1 MNKSVIREWKKV
13 YQADL
18 SYIVYELKE
27 LVKAPAMIILEGD
40 LGVGKTTFTQA
51 FLENGQ
57 TLSPTYSI
65 LSESGNV
72 LHADLYRI
80 EKSEDIIPLEL
91 GIYLEGKQFFLVEW
105 GMKFA
110 RRLVREIPENFNLYS
125 LEISINESSKQE
137 VPSRNFVLNQL
148 KED

>member
-1 MNKSVIREWKKV
+1 MDKSLIREWKKV
-13 YQADL
+13 FKTDL

-27 LVKAPAMIILEGD
+27 LVKAPAMIILEGEV
-40 LGVGKTTFTQA
+40 GAGKTTFTQA
-51 FLENGQ
+51 FLDNGQ

-65 LSESGNV
+65 LSETGNV

-91 GIYLEGKQFFLVEW
+91 SVYLEGKQFFLVEW
-105 GMKFA
+105 GLKYA
-110 RRLVREIPENFNLYS
+110 RRLIREIPENFNLYL
-125 LEISINESSKQE
+125 LEIQINEGQQE
-137 VPSRNFVLNQL
+137 SLSRNFVLSSL